1 MESSTK
7 CVASDSHFVFVHGAM
22 HGAWCWYKI
31 RSGLEA
37 LGFRVT
43 CLDLAGAGINQSNPE
58 TITKFT
64 EYNKP
69 LIDFMS
75 ELPKHE
81 KVILVGHSVG
91 GLSITYAINE
101 FWNKIS
107 LAIYVCAAMSP
118 SVGGGAP
125 DPSEFHKYEL
135 TANTMLLKE
144 EYQRDQLYHLSPI
157 EDSTLASMLLRPFP
171 IRPLIDAAD
180 MKIVEDANKV
190 KRVYIKTLCDRNFDL
205 QKQDQTIAAWP
216 PSLVLTVES
225 EHSPFFSTPDTLIKL
240 LLEALGPAR
249 GS

>member
-1 MESSTK
+1 MESGTK
-7 CVASDSHFVFVHGAM
+7 WVASDSHFVFVHGAM

-37 LGFRVT
+37 LGHRVS

-58 TITKFT
+58 TITTFA

-75 ELPKHE
+75 QLAKHE

-107 LAIYVCAAMSP
+107 LAIYVCAAMVPSTTAGARDP
-118 SVGGGAP
+118 SVL
-125 DPSEFHKYEL
+125 HKYEL
-135 TANTMLLKE
+135 TANTVLLKE
-144 EYQRDQLYHLSPI
+144 EYQRDLFYHLSPI
-157 EDSTLASMLLRPFP
+157 EDSILASMLLRPFP
-171 IRPLIDAAD
+171 IRASIDAAN
-180 MKIVEDANKV
+180 MKIGADANKV
-190 KRVYIKTLCDRNFDL
+190 KRVYIKTLCDQKFDL

-240 LLEALGPAR
+240 LLEAVGPAR